1 MNSSSSAVFL
11 APIGPIAII
20 TEPSKGTNALREG
33 FATLDPLNYPGWDSL
48 LSAHGHAS
56 FFHSLAWARVL
67 HDTYGHRPT
76 YICRIADSGLRA
88 LLPIMEVSSW
98 FTGRR
103 GVSLPF
109 TDVCPALKSTPA
121 DHTLYN
127 VALESGRERG
137 WRYFESRNNN
147 DDWPEAQ
154 PSVSFYGHAIDLQG
168 GPEAVFKRFSSALRR
183 GIRKA
188 QDQGVQIEFDTRPET
203 IALYYSL
210 HCRTRRKHGVPPQ
223 PFRFFENIGR
233 HVFRAGQG
241 FLAVAR
247 LASKPIA
254 AAVFFHHQ
262 GQAFYKFGASDYRLQ
277 HLRPNNLLMWES
289 MKRFAA
295 QGFESVH
302 LGRTSLSNEGLRRFK
317 LGLGAAEQPIRYAK
331 YDLKREAF
339 VRDIDRSEQP
349 IKRLFGYLP
358 SSLFRLV
365 GRLLYP
371 HLS

>member
-1 MNSSSSAVFL
+1 L
-11 APIGPIAII
+11 APIGPIAL
-20 TEPSKGTNALREG
+20 TEPSAESNASREER
-33 FATLDPLNYPGWDSL
+33 FFKLDPLNYPGWDSL

-67 HDTYGHRPT
+67 HDTYGHQPS
-76 YICRIADSGLRA
+76 YICRIADSRLQA

-98 FTGRR
+98 LTGRR

-109 TDVCPALKSTPA
+109 TDVCPALKSAPA
-121 DHTLYN
+121 DHAFYN
-127 VALESGRERG
+127 VALETGRERR
-137 WRYFESRNNN
+137 WRYFESRNNS
-147 DDWPEAQ
+147 DDWPGAQ
-154 PSVSFYGHAIDLQG
+154 PSVSFYGHTIDLQG
-168 GPEAVFKRFSSALRR
+168 GEEAVFKRFSSALRR

-188 QDQGVQIEFDTRPET
+188 QDQGVQVEFDARPET
-203 IALYYSL
+203 ISLYYSL

-223 PFRFFENIGR
+223 PFRFFESIGR
-233 HVFRAGQG
+233 HVFGPGQG
-241 FLAVAR
+241 FVAVAR

-254 AAVFFHHQ
+254 AAVFFHH
-262 GQAFYKFGASDYRLQ
+262 GHQAFYKFGASDYRLQ
-277 HLRPNNLLMWES
+277 HLRPNNLLMWEA

-295 QGFESVH
+295 EGFEFVH

-317 LGLGAAEQPIRYAK
+317 LGLGAAEETIRYAK
-331 YDLKREAF
+331 FDLKREAF